1 MSRPILEQLY
11 DGEIYPAEQIV
22 LSSPEA
28 KEAVQKLEDEKAYF
42 YGILSKA
49 DRERF
54 DDLFDLLCEKQRH
67 YSYADFSC
75 GFKLGTRLAYA
86 ALGGDTCKTDHEREV
101 EERFDREMREALL
114 EAATEE

>member
-1 MSRPILEQLY
+1 MSNRILEQLY

-28 KEAVQKLEDEKAYF
+28 KEALRSLEDEKAYF
-42 YGILSKA
+42 YGILSEA
-49 DRERF
+49 DKERF
-54 DDLFDLLCEKQRH
+54 DNLFDLSHGVQRY

-86 ALGGDTCKTDHEREV
+86 ALEENTDSSDHEREV
-101 EERFDREMREALL
+101 EERFDREMRETLL
-114 EAATEE
+114 EETEK